1 MPVKPPRGGSS
12 RVDIDTPASPARP
25 TDLDTALVDL
35 PGRRGFEMGA
45 SLDPLLRPAP
55 SSIGADIEAVSPSHT
70 VVVHAAPLDARPIAP
85 DVSLAAYVTDGRAIR
100 APVNNEGLRVINKR
114 TYADLQIGGMAMV
127 AADPHT
133 GLYRA
138 RRPSELL
145 PSGPV
150 LLRDA
155 ASGLWHPRLVVEQAT
170 RAQVKKYLPEATDQ
184 QADDFIAL
192 IGDKDIAD
200 VELRRVQIGFSEL
213 DSTIKRWD
221 VMVDRIHHNYKPFET
236 VQAKLRRLYKWLGE
250 PDERVYRNGR
260 MTGFK
265 LQLDLNS
272 YLVRELATGQFNSIS
287 DLTIILR
294 WGWDDLDTFL
304 AQFPNVES
312 LKLASHN
319 GPTSVGSGFRGKYFP
334 DVVTSRTAAQFKNFA
349 RLRELDL
356 QECSLPSD
364 FSVMGMNELR
374 VLKLGSSYKDRD
386 LSALV
391 GQLSDLRRLQV
402 LELQRN
408 ILGAAPAVSGM
419 ADLQYLDLTGT
430 QISRPPAGLGVDG
443 GPKHLEVLKL
453 GNNPLQVV
461 PSVKTLTALQEL
473 DLSNARLDA
482 FPEGITDEIP
492 GKVLNLANNRIT
504 SIPESVELRAGFNL
518 SGNPITDSASLRR
531 LIHARIKTG
540 ADIWL
545 GEESTDRSANLWL
558 RNVPPSKLSE
568 KLKLWDSLD
577 GAGSGVINGIRKLSR
592 TPEFHVEYPLL
603 QRRVWWFI
611 EVYVKADA
619 SEQARMTGILTNE
632 PSPGKMLD
640 RLETQIREYDSGRQ
654 NQPLHHLPKRPKI
667 N

>member
-1 MPVKPPRGGSS
+1 
-12 RVDIDTPASPARP
+12 
-25 TDLDTALVDL
+25 
-35 PGRRGFEMGA
+35 MGA
-45 SLDPLLRPAP
+45 LLDPLLRPAP

-100 APVNNEGLRVINKR
+100 APVNNEGLRVINQR

-184 QADDFIAL
+184 QADDFVAL
-192 IGDKDIAD
+192 IGDKDISD

-221 VMVDRIHHNYKPFET
+221 VLVDRIHHNYKPFET

-265 LQLDLNS
+265 LQLELNS

-356 QECSLPSD
+356 QECSLLSD

-408 ILGAAPAVSGM
+408 VLRAAPDVSDM
-419 ADLQYLDLTGT
+419 AELRYLDLTDTG
-430 QISRPPAGLGVDG
+430 IFKPPAGLDSEG

-453 GNNPLQVV
+453 ADNPLHFA
-461 PSVKTLTALQEL
+461 PSVKTLTALREL
-473 DLSNARLDA
+473 DLSNTGLEK
-482 FPEGITDEIP
+482 FPEGITP
-492 GKVLNLANNRIT
+492 QLPTTVLNLSNNRIK

-518 SGNPITDSASLRR
+518 NGNPINDPSSLRR

-540 ADIWL
+540 SDIWL
-545 GEESTDRSANLWL
+545 AEQHTDRSAALWL
-558 RNVPPSKLSE
+558 RNVPQAQAAE
-568 KLKLWDSLD
+568 NARLWDSFEGPWSTLL
-577 GAGSGVINGIRKLSR
+577 NGIRTLSR
-592 TPEFHVEYPLL
+592 TSEFHVERPLL
-603 QRRVWWFI
+603 QRRVWRVLENFSQ
-611 EVYVKADA
+611 ADA
-619 SEQARMTGILTNE
+619 VERAWLSTIVEFE
-632 PSPGKMLD
+632 SSPGKMLD
-640 RLETQIREYDSGRQ
+640 WLEAEIRKYDGGRQ
-654 NQPLHHLPKRPKI
+654 NPPLHHRPKRPRLE
-667 N
+667 

>member
-1 MPVKPPRGGSS
+1 
-12 RVDIDTPASPARP
+12 
-25 TDLDTALVDL
+25 
-35 PGRRGFEMGA
+35 
-45 SLDPLLRPAP
+45 
-55 SSIGADIEAVSPSHT
+55 
-70 VVVHAAPLDARPIAP
+70 
-85 DVSLAAYVTDGRAIR
+85 
-100 APVNNEGLRVINKR
+100 
-114 TYADLQIGGMAMV
+114 MV

-184 QADDFIAL
+184 QADDFVAL

-221 VMVDRIHHNYKPFET
+221 VMVDRVLHNYKPFEA

-294 WGWDDLDTFL
+294 WGSDDLDTFL

-356 QECSLPSD
+356 QECSLLSD

-374 VLKLGSSYKDRD
+374 VLKLSSSYKDRD

-408 ILGAAPAVSGM
+408 VLRAAPDVSDM
-419 ADLQYLDLTGT
+419 AELRYLDLTDTG
-430 QISRPPAGLGVDG
+430 IFKPPAGLDSEG

-453 GNNPLQVV
+453 ADNPLHFA
-461 PSVKTLTALQEL
+461 PSVKTLTALREL
-473 DLSNARLDA
+473 DLSNTGLEK
-482 FPEGITDEIP
+482 FPEGITP
-492 GKVLNLANNRIT
+492 QLPTTVLDLSNNRIK

-518 SGNPITDSASLRR
+518 NGNPINDPSSLRR

-540 ADIWL
+540 SDIWL
-545 GEESTDRSANLWL
+545 AEQHTDRSAALWL
-558 RNVPPSKLSE
+558 RNVPQAQAAE
-568 KLKLWDSLD
+568 KARLWDSFEGPWSTLL
-577 GAGSGVINGIRKLSR
+577 NGIRTLSR
-592 TPEFHVEYPLL
+592 TPEFHVERPLL
-603 QRRVWWFI
+603 QRRVWRVLENFSQ
-611 EVYVKADA
+611 ADA
-619 SEQARMTGILTNE
+619 VERAWLSTIVEFE
-632 PSPGKMLD
+632 SSPGKMLD
-640 RLETQIREYDSGRQ
+640 WLEAEIRKYDGGRQ
-654 NQPLHHLPKRPKI
+654 NPPLHHRPKRPRLE
-667 N
+667 

>member
-1 MPVKPPRGGSS
+1 MPVKLPRGGSS

-35 PGRRGFEMGA
+35 PGRRGFETGA

-213 DSTIKRWD
+213 DSKIRLRELSVNQYSDSYTA
-221 VMVDRIHHNYKPFET
+221 VSAVG
-236 VQAKLRRLYKWLGE
+236 AKLRRLYKWLGE
-250 PDERVYRNGR
+250 PDERVYKNERL
-260 MTGFK
+260 TGFK
-265 LQLDLNS
+265 LELDLDS
-272 YLVRELATGQFNSIS
+272 WPVRELPSRQFRSIS
-287 DLTIILR
+287 DLTLR
-294 WGWDDLDTFL
+294 AGWEPDVHIFL

-312 LKLASHN
+312 LKIAAPL
-319 GPTSVGSGFRGKYFP
+319 GPPSINRLSGQIYFHPSVNP
-334 DVVTSRTAAQFKNFA
+334 PLVAQFKKLA
-349 RLRELDL
+349 GLRELNL
-356 QECSLPSD
+356 EECALRPD
-364 FSVMGMNELR
+364 FSVAGMNELR
-374 VLKLGSSYKDRD
+374 VLKLGSSYAGRD

-408 ILGAAPAVSGM
+408 VLRAAPNVSDM
-419 ADLQYLDLTGT
+419 AELRYLDLTDTG
-430 QISRPPAGLGVDG
+430 IFKPPAGLDSER

-453 GNNPLQVV
+453 ADNPLHFA
-461 PSVKTLTALQEL
+461 PSVKTLTALREL
-473 DLSNARLDA
+473 DLSNTGLEK
-482 FPEGITDEIP
+482 FPEGITP
-492 GKVLNLANNRIT
+492 QLPTTVLDLSNNRIK

-518 SGNPITDSASLRR
+518 NGNPINDPSSLRR

-540 ADIWL
+540 SDIWL
-545 GEESTDRSANLWL
+545 AEQHTDRSAALWL
-558 RNVPPSKLSE
+558 RNVPQAQAAE
-568 KLKLWDSLD
+568 KGRLWDSFEGPWSTLL
-577 GAGSGVINGIRKLSR
+577 NGIRTLSR
-592 TPEFHVEYPLL
+592 TPEFHVERPLL
-603 QRRVWWFI
+603 QRRVWRVLENFSQ
-611 EVYVKADA
+611 ADA
-619 SEQARMTGILTNE
+619 VERAWLSTIVEFE
-632 PSPGKMLD
+632 SSPGKMLD
-640 RLETQIREYDSGRQ
+640 WLEAEIRKYDGGRQ
-654 NQPLHHLPKRPKI
+654 NPPLHHGPKRPRLE
-667 N
+667 

>member
-1 MPVKPPRGGSS
+1 
-12 RVDIDTPASPARP
+12 
-25 TDLDTALVDL
+25 
-35 PGRRGFEMGA
+35 
-45 SLDPLLRPAP
+45 
-55 SSIGADIEAVSPSHT
+55 
-70 VVVHAAPLDARPIAP
+70 
-85 DVSLAAYVTDGRAIR
+85 
-100 APVNNEGLRVINKR
+100 
-114 TYADLQIGGMAMV
+114 MV

-184 QADDFIAL
+184 QADDFVAL
-192 IGDKDIAD
+192 IGDKDISD

-221 VMVDRIHHNYKPFET
+221 VLVDRIHHNYKPFET

-265 LQLDLNS
+265 LQLELNS

-356 QECSLPSD
+356 QECSLLSD

-408 ILGAAPAVSGM
+408 VLRAAPDVSDM
-419 ADLQYLDLTGT
+419 AELRYLDLTDTG
-430 QISRPPAGLGVDG
+430 IFKPPAGLDSEG

-453 GNNPLQVV
+453 ADNPLHFA
-461 PSVKTLTALQEL
+461 PSVKTLTALREL
-473 DLSNARLDA
+473 DLSNTGLEK
-482 FPEGITDEIP
+482 FPEGITP
-492 GKVLNLANNRIT
+492 QLPTTVLNLSNNRIK

-518 SGNPITDSASLRR
+518 NGNPINDPSSLRR

-540 ADIWL
+540 SDIWL
-545 GEESTDRSANLWL
+545 AEQHTDRSAALWL
-558 RNVPPSKLSE
+558 RNVPQAQAAE
-568 KLKLWDSLD
+568 NARLWDSFEGPWSTLL
-577 GAGSGVINGIRKLSR
+577 NGIRTLSR
-592 TPEFHVEYPLL
+592 TSEFHVERPLL
-603 QRRVWWFI
+603 QRRVWRVLENFSQ
-611 EVYVKADA
+611 ADA
-619 SEQARMTGILTNE
+619 VERAWLSTIVEFE
-632 PSPGKMLD
+632 SSPGKMLD
-640 RLETQIREYDSGRQ
+640 WLEAEIRKYDGGRQ
-654 NQPLHHLPKRPKI
+654 NPPLHHRPKRPRLE
-667 N
+667 